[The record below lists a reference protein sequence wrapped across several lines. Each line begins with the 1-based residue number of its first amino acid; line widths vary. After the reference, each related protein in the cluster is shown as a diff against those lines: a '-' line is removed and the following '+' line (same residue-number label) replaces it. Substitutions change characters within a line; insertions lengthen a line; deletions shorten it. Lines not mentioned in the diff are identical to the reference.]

1 MKVMSVNL
9 KGRFR
14 YITWHDKPSVMN
26 FSNST
31 EETAMKSI
39 RRSVTSVQ
47 EEHWVNQPDAS
58 SHEIHTNAESLTW
71 EIM

>member
-9 KGRFR
+9 KGQFR
-14 YITWHDKPSVMN
+14 YIMWCDKPSVMN
-26 FSNST
+26 FGSIT

-47 EEHWVNQPDAS
+47 TVHWVNQPDATS
-58 SHEIHTNAESLTW
+58 REFHTNAEPLFC
-71 EIM
+71 EVM

>member
-1 MKVMSVNL
+1 MKVMGVNL
-9 KGRFR
+9 KGQFR
-14 YITWHDKPSVMN
+14 YITWCDKPSVMN

-47 EEHWVNQPDAS
+47 EKHCVNQLDTS
-58 SHEIHTNAESLTW
+58 SREIHTNAESLTW
-71 EIM
+71 EVM